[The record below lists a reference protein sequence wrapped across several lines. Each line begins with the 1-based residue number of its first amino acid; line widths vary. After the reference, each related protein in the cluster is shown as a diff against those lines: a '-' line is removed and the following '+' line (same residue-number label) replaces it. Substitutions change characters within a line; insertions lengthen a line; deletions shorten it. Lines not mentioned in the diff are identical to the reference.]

1 MRLPNT
7 SRTLFLK
14 LNENT
19 YFVLGTQWIDGALCN
34 NYHLL
39 RVVPS
44 AIIPI
49 TPNEE
54 IPKAFLKTEVLIEID
69 AKMAFD
75 QLSGSITGM
84 LTTSSNHTHLI
95 IMFSRSE
102 SK

>member
-14 LNENT
+14 LNEGT
-19 YFVLGTQWIDGALCN
+19 YFVLGTQWMNGVLCN

-44 AIIPI
+44 AIIPT
-49 TPNEE
+49 TPDER

-69 AKMAFD
+69 AKKVFD
-75 QLSGSITGM
+75 HLSGSITGM
-84 LTTSSNHTHLI
+84 
-95 IMFSRSE
+95 
-102 SK
+102 